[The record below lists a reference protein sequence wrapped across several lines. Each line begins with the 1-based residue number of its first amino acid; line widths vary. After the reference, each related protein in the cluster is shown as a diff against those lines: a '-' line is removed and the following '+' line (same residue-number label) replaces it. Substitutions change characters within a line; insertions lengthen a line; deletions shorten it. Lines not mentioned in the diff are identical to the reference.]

1 MQMTF
6 DIVISSIIGS
16 VYGSVLAIVAVPLY
30 SWALDQRE
38 NLRIL
43 ATMFV
48 SIFGPFIMFAN
59 KKTCEFFMID
69 KSMDY
74 SGYFFLGFSFIVFL
88 VYGIKLD
95 IFRRKPSRN

>member
-1 MQMTF
+1 MQVNF

-43 ATMFV
+43 ATIFV
-48 SIFGPFIMFAN
+48 SILGPSIILAN
-59 KKTCEFFMID
+59 NKTCEIFMID
-69 KSMDY
+69 KNMDY
-74 SGYFFLGFSFIVFL
+74 SGYFFLAFSFIVFV

-95 IFRRKPSRN
+95 IFRRKPNRN